1 MHYKVY
7 DLVDTGDD
15 RGGLIPFEKGVN
27 VPFEVSRAFYI
38 FNTRPGTARGRHA
51 NRNSQ
56 FLFVIISGSCN
67 VKIDNGIEQSVITL
81 NRPNQALWLDKMV
94 WKEMYDFSYNAIL
107 LVLSNEKY
115 DENEYIRDY
124 KDYQMV
130 LSTDISGGKVADAS
144 S

>member
-15 RGGLIPFEKGVN
+15 RGGLIPFEKGMN

-38 FNTRPGTARGRHA
+38 FNTRPGTARGSHA

-67 VKIDNGIEQSVITL
+67 VKIDNGVDQSVITL

-130 LSTDISGGKVADAS
+130 LSADISGGKVADAS

>member
-15 RGGLIPFEKGVN
+15 RGGLIPFEMGMN
-27 VPFEVSRAFYI
+27 VPFEVARAFYI
-38 FNTRPGTARGRHA
+38 FNTRPGTARGSHA

-56 FLFVIISGSCN
+56 FLLVVISGSCN

-81 NRPNQALWLDKMV
+81 NRPNQALWLEKMV

-115 DENEYIRDY
+115 DEKEYIRDY
-124 KDYQMV
+124 ADYQLI
-130 LSTDISGGKVADAS
+130 LSSDMTGEKGADVS

>member
-15 RGGLIPFEKGVN
+15 RGGLIPFEKGMN
-27 VPFEVSRAFYI
+27 VPFEVCRAFYI
-38 FNTRPGTARGRHA
+38 FNTRPGTSRGSHA

-56 FLFVIISGSCN
+56 FLFVVISGSCK
-67 VKIDNGIEQSVITL
+67 VKIDNGVEQSVAEL

-124 KDYQMV
+124 DDYQ
-130 LSTDISGGKVADAS
+130 LILTTDVSGGKSADAS

>member
-15 RGGLIPFEKGVN
+15 RGGLIPFEKGMN
-27 VPFEVSRAFYI
+27 VPFEVRRAFYI
-38 FNTRPGTARGRHA
+38 FNTRPGTARGSHA

-56 FLFVIISGSCN
+56 FLFVVISGSCK
-67 VKIDNGIEQSVITL
+67 VKIDNGVEKSVAEL

-115 DENEYIRDY
+115 DENEYIRDID
-124 KDYQMV
+124 DYQ
-130 LSTDISGGKVADAS
+130 LILTTDVSGEKSADVS

>member
-56 FLFVIISGSCN
+56 FLFVIFSGSCN

>member
-15 RGGLIPFEKGVN
+15 RGGLIPFEKGMN
-27 VPFEVSRAFYI
+27 VPFEVARAFYI
-38 FNTRPGTARGRHA
+38 FNTRPGTARGSHA

-56 FLFVIISGSCN
+56 FLFVVISGSCN
-67 VKIDNGIEQSVITL
+67 VKINNGIEQSIITL

-115 DENEYIRDY
+115 DEKEYIRDY
-124 KDYQMV
+124 PEYQ
-130 LSTDISGGKVADAS
+130 LIFSSDISGEKGTDAS

>member
-1 MHYKVY
+1 MYYKVY

-15 RGGLIPFEKGVN
+15 KGGLIPFERGMN
-27 VPFEVSRAFYI
+27 VPFEVRRTFYI
-38 FNTRPGTARGRHA
+38 FNTRPGTSRGNHA

-56 FLFVIISGSCN
+56 FVLVVISGSCN
-67 VKIDNGIEQSVITL
+67 VKIDNGIEQSVVTL

-124 KDYQMV
+124 EDYQVV
-130 LSTDISGGKVADAS
+130 LSTDLSVGKGADANS
-144 S
+144 

>member
-15 RGGLIPFEKGVN
+15 RGGLIPFEKGMN
-27 VPFEVSRAFYI
+27 VPFEVRRAFYI
-38 FNTRPGTARGRHA
+38 FNTRPGTARGSHA

-56 FLFVIISGSCN
+56 FLFVVISGSCK
-67 VKIDNGIEQSVITL
+67 VKIDNGVEKSVAEL

-124 KDYQMV
+124 DDYQ
-130 LSTDISGGKVADAS
+130 LILTTDVSGEKSADVS

>member
-1 MHYKVY
+1 V
-7 DLVDTGDD
+7 V
-15 RGGLIPFEKGVN
+15 
-27 VPFEVSRAFYI
+27 
-38 FNTRPGTARGRHA
+38 
-51 NRNSQ
+51 
-56 FLFVIISGSCN
+56 ISGSCK
-67 VKIDNGIEQSVITL
+67 VKIDNGIEQTIATL

-124 KDYQMV
+124 EDYQ
-130 LSTDISGGKVADAS
+130 LILGADISGRKVADAS

>member
-1 MHYKVY
+1 MHYKIY
-7 DLVDTGDD
+7 DLIDTGDE
-15 RGGLIPFEKGVN
+15 RGGLIPFENGVN

-38 FNTRPGTARGRHA
+38 FNTRPGSARGSHA

-56 FLFVIISGSCN
+56 FLFVVISGSCK
-67 VKIDNGIEQSVITL
+67 VKIDNGIEQTIATL

-124 KDYQMV
+124 EDYQ
-130 LSTDISGGKVADAS
+130 LILGADISGRKVADAS

>member
-15 RGGLIPFEKGVN
+15 RGGLIPFEKGMN
-27 VPFEVSRAFYI
+27 VPFEVRRAFYI
-38 FNTRPGTARGRHA
+38 FNTRPGTARGSHA

-56 FLFVIISGSCN
+56 FLFVVISGSCK
-67 VKIDNGIEQSVITL
+67 VKIDNGVEQSVAEL

-115 DENEYIRDY
+115 DESEYIRDY
-124 KDYQMV
+124 DDYQ
-130 LSTDISGGKVADAS
+130 LILTTDVSGEKSADVS